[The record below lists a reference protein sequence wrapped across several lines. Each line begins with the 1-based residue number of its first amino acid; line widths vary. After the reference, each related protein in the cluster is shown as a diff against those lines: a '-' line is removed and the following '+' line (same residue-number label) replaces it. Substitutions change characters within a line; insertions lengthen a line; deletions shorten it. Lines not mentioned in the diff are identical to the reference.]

1 MERDTIHTLV
11 IPHTFDPCLLDG
23 DRVTADFNNFSV
35 DCLKLIVMCAE
46 PAHLIH
52 SATSKA
58 SRMKA
63 NNHRLTTQFR
73 KCYLTR
79 VGVKREI
86 RGLSAR
92 S

>member
-1 MERDTIHTLV
+1 MERNALNALV
-11 IPHTFDPCLLDG
+11 VAHTFNPCLLDG
-23 DRVTADFNNFSV
+23 DRVTTDFNNFSV

-58 SRMKA
+58 SRMKTD
-63 NNHRLTTQFR
+63 NHRLTTQFR
-73 KCYLTR
+73 KCYLTTVR
-79 VGVKREI
+79 VKREI